1 MKNAQFV
8 TCSLDTIFYC
18 IFADGSPQTWNE
30 PNSNSQ
36 EKKEENKPKRDWF
49 LVSLNCFE
57 LPIMNEYVLDS
68 LDSVGDTRRIS
79 VCYNISCITFKEYV
93 KNTPI

>member
-1 MKNAQFV
+1 MKITQFV

-30 PNSNSQ
+30 PNSDSQ

-49 LVSLNCFE
+49 LVSLDFFE
-57 LPIMNEYVLDS
+57 LPIMNQNIFQILWTVLVTLGGSLYVI
-68 LDSVGDTRRIS
+68 IS
-79 VCYNISCITFKEYV
+79 VVLHSQNM
-93 KNTPI
+93 